1 MDKPF
6 AITLDPGSS
15 LANKTGTWRTEQPVY
30 VDLMPPCNH
39 ACPAGENIQ
48 QWLYRAEEG
57 GAGYEAAWRQIMQDN
72 PLPAIMGRVCYRP
85 CETACNRGQLDSAVG
100 INSVEGFLGDEAIR
114 QGWTVPVTAP
124 DSGKRVLI
132 VGAGPSG
139 LSAAY
144 HLRLLGH
151 QVTLRDTA
159 PWAGGMMRFGIPAYR
174 LPRDVLE
181 AEVGR
186 ILAMGV
192 TFEGGQT
199 VTDIEAAMADG
210 GFDAAFL
217 AVGAQ
222 RGKRAEIPAGD
233 SAKILDAVTLLHA
246 MDGAQPPLLGRRVAV
261 YGGGNTAMDAARTA
275 RRLGAT
281 DAVVVYRRTRDR
293 MPAHEIEVEEAV
305 EEGVRMMWLSTI
317 ARADEGS
324 VTIEKMK
331 LDETGFPQPTGEF
344 TTLDADTVVL
354 ALGQEAELSLLDGVP
369 GISIADGVVQVGSDL
384 QTGCPGIF
392 AGGDIVPAE
401 RTVTVGIGHG
411 KRAAHSI
418 DAWLA
423 SRQDGNGAARPAA
436 ARQAAAVKPAA
447 GEPAAG
453 EPRLADFSRLN
464 PWYYA
469 DAPASVRPRLEAAR
483 RVTTF
488 DEVTGGLDEKTA
500 LYEARRCLSCGNCF
514 ECDNC
519 YGVCPDNAVI
529 KLGPGR
535 RYEIDLDYCKGCGIC
550 AAECPCG
557 AIDMVPE
564 RI

>member
-15 LANKTGTWRTEQPVY
+15 LANKTGTWRTERPVY

-48 QWLYRAEEG
+48 LWLNRAEEG
-57 GAGYEAAWRQIMQDN
+57 GGGYEAAWRQIMQDN

-85 CETACNRGQLDSAVG
+85 CETACNRAQVDSAVG

-114 QGWTVPVTAP
+114 QGWTIPVTAP
-124 DSGKRVLI
+124 DSGRRVLV

-186 ILAMGV
+186 ILAMDV
-192 TFEGGQT
+192 TWEGGHT
-199 VTDIEAAMADG
+199 VTDIEAAMTDG

-246 MDGAQPPLLGRRVAV
+246 MDGASPPLLGRRVAV

-369 GISIADGVVQVGSDL
+369 GISIAGRRGPGRPGPDDRPSRHLRRRRHGARGAHGDGRHRSRQ
-384 QTGCPGIF
+384 
-392 AGGDIVPAE
+392 
-401 RTVTVGIGHG
+401 
-411 KRAAHSI
+411 
-418 DAWLA
+418 A
-423 SRQDGNGAARPAA
+423 SRAQHRRLAANPSGRERGRPTSRRQPGRGGRAEARRRLPAQYLVLRRRPGLRPAA
-436 ARQAAAVKPAA
+436 AGGGPQDHHVRRGDRRPGREDRALRGAPVPVLRQLLRVRQLLR
-447 GEPAAG
+447 
-453 EPRLADFSRLN
+453 RLPGQRRGQA
-464 PWYYA
+464 
-469 DAPASVRPRLEAAR
+469 RPRQSLRDRPGLLQGLRDLR
-483 RVTTF
+483 RGMPLRG
-488 DEVTGGLDEKTA
+488 D
-500 LYEARRCLSCGNCF
+500 
-514 ECDNC
+514 
-519 YGVCPDNAVI
+519 
-529 KLGPGR
+529 
-535 RYEIDLDYCKGCGIC
+535 
-550 AAECPCG
+550 
-557 AIDMVPE
+557 
-564 RI
+564 